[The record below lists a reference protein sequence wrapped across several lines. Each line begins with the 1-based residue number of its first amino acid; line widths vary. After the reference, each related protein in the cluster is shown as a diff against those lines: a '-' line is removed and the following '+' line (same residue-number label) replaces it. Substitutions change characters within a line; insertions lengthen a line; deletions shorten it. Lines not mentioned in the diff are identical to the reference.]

1 MSWQKAIDSQAFCSH
16 NKNIG
21 YEFDAAKQAAN
32 AVKHGVWFSATEDFE
47 WETAQIEVDGRKSY
61 GESRLCATGLIGT
74 RLFVL
79 LFMLRE
85 SAVRTISL
93 RKAN

>member
-1 MSWQKAIDSQAFCSH
+1 MR
-16 NKNIG
+16 
-21 YEFDAAKQAAN
+21 YEFDPAKQAAN
-32 AVKHGVWFSATEDFE
+32 AVKHGVWFSAAEDFE
-47 WETAQIEVDGRKSY
+47 WEAAQIEVDGRKRY
-61 GESRLCATGLIGT
+61 GESRLSATGLIGS

-85 SAVRTISL
+85 STVRTISL